1 MRVTFSLRRSIPR
14 VVFVLA
20 IPLIPALALSAF
32 GWGSAIG
39 VWMLGA
45 VTGIISTLSSSGRTA
60 LVAVAALSV
69 TAGLGVLNNGNPLGS
84 MLLMGTVA
92 GLSGLVSARG
102 LQSALSMVPIATA
115 FIVTQPP
122 VVVVNASDVSNAAV
136 VALLIACSGCWGML
150 VTSTV
155 MRKIHFPAVDPTP
168 PVHARILAIMLAIV
182 VGVAAW
188 FVADLNLGHG
198 GAWLLMTIIIV
209 MRPGIRITFVTGVQ
223 RAFGTVIGFVIV
235 IALSAVVN
243 RPSTR
248 LVVGGIFMGVSLV
261 IRLNPRYAYW
271 QFILVATPGIV
282 LLVGA
287 DGAEGS
293 LLDVAVSRLG
303 YTLIGS
309 ALGLIAMGLLIPFT
323 RSGAQGTAAS
333 QADAIHGSG
342 VGS

>member
-1 MRVTFSLRRSIPR
+1 
-14 VVFVLA
+14 
-20 IPLIPALALSAF
+20 
-32 GWGSAIG
+32 
-39 VWMLGA
+39 
-45 VTGIISTLSSSGRTA
+45 
-60 LVAVAALSV
+60 
-69 TAGLGVLNNGNPLGS
+69 
-84 MLLMGTVA
+84 
-92 GLSGLVSARG
+92 
-102 LQSALSMVPIATA
+102 
-115 FIVTQPP
+115 
-122 VVVVNASDVSNAAV
+122 
-136 VALLIACSGCWGML
+136 
-150 VTSTV
+150 
-155 MRKIHFPAVDPTP
+155 
-168 PVHARILAIMLAIV
+168 
-182 VGVAAW
+182 
-188 FVADLNLGHG
+188 
-198 GAWLLMTIIIV
+198 MTIIIV

-243 RPSTR
+243 RPSTM

-309 ALGLIAMGLLIPFT
+309 ALGLIAVGFLIPFT